1 MDVYQPSGFGR
12 RRRRGVQGHTSTF
25 EFITNS
31 NSTAVEYSSPLAQH
45 WRTIGGSESDE
56 SDNSKLG
63 LELPRSHGSPFPLPP
78 ETVVRSFDDGN
89 VHKEEIGSID
99 NYVLKSSSV
108 APPKNKNNLISSKKF
123 SQAGSKEGTDDAPST
138 KFGDNIGFSVVM
150 PAGKIGGNLQP
161 TNL

>member
-12 RRRRGVQGHTSTF
+12 RRRRGVQGHTSAF

-31 NSTAVEYSSPLAQH
+31 NSTAIEYSSPLAQH
-45 WRTIGGSESDE
+45 WRTVSGAESDE
-56 SDNSKLG
+56 HDNNNSKVG
-63 LELPRSHGSPFPLPP
+63 LELSRRHGSPFPLPP
-78 ETVVRSFDDGN
+78 ETVVSTFDSGN

-108 APPKNKNNLISSKKF
+108 APPKNKNTLISSKKF
-123 SQAGSKEGTDDAPST
+123 NQAGSKEGADDSPST

-150 PAGKIGGNLQP
+150 PAGKIGGNL
-161 TNL
+161 